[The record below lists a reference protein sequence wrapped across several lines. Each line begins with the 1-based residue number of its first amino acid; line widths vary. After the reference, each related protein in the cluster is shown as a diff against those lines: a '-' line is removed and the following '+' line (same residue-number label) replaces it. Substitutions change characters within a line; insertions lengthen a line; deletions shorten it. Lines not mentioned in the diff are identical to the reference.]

1 MYKLK
6 LPLFNPVQFLI
17 KLKTDTI
24 IYTAPCFLVV
34 LSPSFWNAPNSTCSV
49 TSAPIPVN
57 TSRKIVRPPCHK
69 WPKKNNKVIGLLVEI
84 ASRKA
89 ELIDKTP
96 FYNLENEIFY
106 K

>member
-1 MYKLK
+1 MFHGRIQQRKLPLRYQLVKMYKLK

-17 KLKTDTI
+17 ELKTDTI
-24 IYTAPCFLVV
+24 FYTAPCFLVV

-69 WPKKNNKVIGLLVEI
+69 
-84 ASRKA
+84 
-89 ELIDKTP
+89 
-96 FYNLENEIFY
+96 
-106 K
+106 